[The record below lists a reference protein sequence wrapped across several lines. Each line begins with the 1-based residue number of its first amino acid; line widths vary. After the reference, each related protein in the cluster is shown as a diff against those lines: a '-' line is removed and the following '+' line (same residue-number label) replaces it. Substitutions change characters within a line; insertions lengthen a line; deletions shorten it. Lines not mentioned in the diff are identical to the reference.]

1 MDNVPIFQKSMEKL
15 AIVHLC
21 KHIHLFSPLQYVTC
35 KQEWHSVI
43 LQKRIFLEPYARG
56 FHHFVLYFKSMRW
69 SRISE
74 QNNLSTTRQQLQQQ
88 STTGI
93 QVSSFEHCDH
103 SWVGITEIWIILLKW
118 GILNERVV
126 PERYLSTSSLVLFMN
141 GPGYADAT
149 RANRR

>member
-1 MDNVPIFQKSMEKL
+1 MEKFV
-15 AIVHLC
+15 IVHLC

-43 LQKRIFLEPYARG
+43 LQKRIFLEPYTRG
-56 FHHFVLYFKSMRW
+56 FHHLVLYFKSMRW

-93 QVSSFEHCDH
+93 QVSSLEHCDH
-103 SWVGITEIWIILLKW
+103 SWVGITEIWFFLLTMRYTKW
-118 GILNERVV
+118 KSGTRKISFNF
-126 PERYLSTSSLVLFMN
+126 LSCSIYEWTWICWC
-141 GPGYADAT
+141 YT
-149 RANRR
+149 C